1 MSDQD
6 PDLREA
12 FAHLRHSDHEAAPA
26 FRDTLHR
33 ARHASATQ
41 SASVPARTAWRWTAG
56 LTATAIAVVALAPV
70 FKPRPSLT
78 QALPVLLPARSALQ
92 PFLSQLT
99 DARPGSGSDFLLP
112 FHLDLA
118 SL

>member
-6 PDLREA
+6 PDLRDA
-12 FAHLRHSDHEAAPA
+12 FARLRHSDQETAPA

-33 ARHASATQ
+33 ARHARAAQ
-41 SASVPARTAWRWTAG
+41 SARVPARTSWRWAAG
-56 LTATAIAVVALAPV
+56 LTATAVVLVALTPV

-78 QALPVLLPARSALQ
+78 QALPVLLPARSAPQ

-99 DARPGSGSDFLLP
+99 EARPGSGSDFLLP

>member
-1 MSDQD
+1 MSEQD
-6 PDLREA
+6 PDLRDA
-12 FAHLRHSDHEAAPA
+12 FARLRHSDHETAPA

-33 ARHASATQ
+33 ARHVQATQ
-41 SASVPARTAWRWTAG
+41 SSSVPARSSWRWAAG
-56 LTATAIAVVALAPV
+56 LTATAVALVALAPV

-78 QALPVLLPARSALQ
+78 QALPVLLPARPAAQ
-92 PFLSQLT
+92 PFLRQLT
-99 DARPGSGSDFLLP
+99 EARPGSGSDFLLP